1 MTFIRLNL
9 VLTPSEIIL
18 MLPWKI
24 EIVAMEKEMEKIA
37 SAKKLSLTQDYNKEL
52 SDYLEKLKNESYSKQ
67 YKYRTFVC
75 LIACLKIG

>member
-1 MTFIRLNL
+1 
-9 VLTPSEIIL
+9 
-18 MLPWKI
+18 
-24 EIVAMEKEMEKIA
+24 MENEMEKIV

-52 SDYLEKLKNESYSKQ
+52 SDYFEKLKNESYSKP

>member
-1 MTFIRLNL
+1 
-9 VLTPSEIIL
+9 
-18 MLPWKI
+18 
-24 EIVAMEKEMEKIA
+24 MEKEMEKIA

-67 YKYRTFVC
+67 YKYRTFAC